1 MSDAKLT
8 TVTDATDPIDP
19 ASLRVALVHD
29 YLTQYGGA
37 ERVLLALHDLFP
49 AAPVFSSVAD
59 RDALP
64 AESAVWD
71 VRETRLSRLP
81 GSKRI
86 HRSLIPLYPRVFRD
100 LRDDLAQF
108 DVVIADSSAWAHHA
122 GVAEHTALVCY
133 CHSPARF
140 LYGDATYLGPA
151 GLPFGVRHAAHLAF
165 AGLRRSDRRA
175 AARVDRYVANSRNV
189 ASRIARV
196 YGRRVTVVYPPIDVD
211 RFASPDTP
219 PADWFAVV
227 SRLVP
232 HKRIDLA
239 VRAATRY
246 GFRLKVAGT
255 GRAERALRE
264 MAGPTVEFLG
274 DIDDAGIAQLLRE
287 CRALLLPGLEDF
299 GMTAV
304 EAQAAGRP
312 VIAFRAG
319 GALESVLPGVTG
331 LLFGAQTVE
340 SLAAAIDAFHG
351 QEWDSAAARTNAARF
366 GIPRFRAEMLEEIEA
381 GVMARRRL
389 LKGRN
394 HALGE

>member
-1 MSDAKLT
+1 MDLDQEQGRAIKTSRPLDQLK
-8 TVTDATDPIDP
+8 
-19 ASLRVALVHD
+19 VALVHD

-37 ERVLLALHDLFP
+37 ERVLLALHDLVP
-49 AAPVFSSVAD
+49 TAPVFSSVAD
-59 RDALP
+59 REALP
-64 AESAVWD
+64 AESAQWD
-71 VRETRLSRLP
+71 VRETRLSGIP
-81 GSKRI
+81 ASKKI
-86 HRSLIPLYPRVFRD
+86 HRGLIPLYPKVFRD
-100 LRDDLAQF
+100 LRDDLAGF

-122 GVAEHTALVCY
+122 GVSDATALVCY

-151 GLPFGVRHAAHLAF
+151 GLPFGVRHAADLAF

-189 ASRIARV
+189 AARIARV

-211 RFASPDTP
+211 RFAGGAGE
-219 PADWFAVV
+219 PAEWFAVV

-239 VRAATRY
+239 VKAARRY

-255 GRAERALRE
+255 GRNEADLRRI
-264 MAGPTVEFLG
+264 AGPTVEFLG
-274 DIDDAGIAQLLRE
+274 DVDDDGIAQVMRE
-287 CRALLLPGLEDF
+287 CRALLLPGMEDF

-312 VIAFRAG
+312 VIAFRGG

-331 LLFGAQTVE
+331 LLFEAQTVE
-340 SLAAAIDAFHG
+340 SLSEAVRHFETVA
-351 QEWDSAAARTNAARF
+351 WDPAAARANAARF
-366 GIPRFRAEMLEEIEA
+366 GPERFRAEMLEEIEA
-381 GVMARRRL
+381 GIAARRRAMN
-389 LKGRN
+389 GASD
-394 HALGE
+394 ALGE